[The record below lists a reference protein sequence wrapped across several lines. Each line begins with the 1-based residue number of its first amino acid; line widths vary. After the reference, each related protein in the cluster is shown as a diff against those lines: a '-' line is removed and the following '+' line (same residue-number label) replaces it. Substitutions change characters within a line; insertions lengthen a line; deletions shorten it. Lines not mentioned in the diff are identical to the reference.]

1 MAYNGSGGFAK
12 DVSSLASDG
21 MPNSVCVIQLKENDY
36 LLPTAVLC
44 DYSPI
49 IRDTMCVQRGDTIPR
64 IYIRGIDDNTFQVL
78 IEYMRTGH
86 ADVNVQNVIDVYH
99 AANSLQMAA
108 LETICWNK
116 VFEKEAMERSL
127 PAWIAA
133 KRLNMPNEEKQLFR
147 YITHNFDEISKT
159 ESFYELDAMQ
169 LKEILRADVIKAE
182 DELALYKAAI
192 NWAHYDCKARAKYVS
207 SIMEAIRFQDMTPA
221 QVEALKA
228 IKVCPEVQK
237 HFDVSQRIPQP

>member
-1 MAYNGSGGFAK
+1 
-12 DVSSLASDG
+12 
-21 MPNSVCVIQLKENDY
+21 
-36 LLPTAVLC
+36 
-44 DYSPI
+44 
-49 IRDTMCVQRGDTIPR
+49 
-64 IYIRGIDDNTFQVL
+64 
-78 IEYMRTGH
+78 
-86 ADVNVQNVIDVYH
+86 
-99 AANSLQMAA
+99 
-108 LETICWNK
+108 K
-116 VFEKEAMERSL
+116 VFEKEAVERSL
-127 PAWIAA
+127 PVWIAA

-147 YITHNFDEISKT
+147 YITHNFDEISNT
-159 ESFYELDAMQ
+159 ESFYELDATQ
-169 LKEILRADVIKAE
+169 LKEILRADIIKAE